1 MADWT
6 FATGDALT
14 RKAWV
19 DKWWIEAKTESFFYG
34 NGFVAKGEDNF
45 IVELPDLENAQGD
58 NITYGQVR
66 EISGAGVAADG
77 TMEGQEND
85 VTIYDD
91 DVTLT
96 QIRNAVRTAGKQTE
110 QLASEANG
118 LRKWAKTLLKRWMAS
133 HIDQKFFTDLAG
145 SATKVLYG
153 GDATATNDV
162 ESGDFMTL
170 QLVSKAVTYSAKA
183 TPEIVGKT
191 IKGKETFVCVMSPD
205 QAFDLT
211 ERDAAWAQA
220 QREATKRG
228 PDNLIFRRA
237 MGVHKDTALHSHKKV
252 ALATT
257 WGSGSNLNGASAIFM
272 GVNAGV
278 IAYAKRKI
286 WDEKTFDYSNKVGFC
301 IGSILGTS
309 KSVFNSADNAI
320 VLLRTFRTSN

>member
-14 RKAWV
+14 RKEWA

-34 NGFVAKGEDNF
+34 NGFVGPDENNF
-45 IVELPDLENAQGD
+45 IVELKDLENAQGD

-66 EISGAGVAADG
+66 EVSGAGVAADG
-77 TMEGQEND
+77 DMEGNEND
-85 VTIYDD
+85 VTVYDD

-96 QIRNAVRTAGKQTE
+96 QIRNAIRTAGKQTE
-110 QLASEANG
+110 QLASESNG
-118 LRKWAKTLLKRWMAS
+118 LRKWAKVLLKRWMAS
-133 HIDQKFFTDLAG
+133 TIDQAFFTDLAG

-153 GDATATNDV
+153 GDATQTSDV
-162 ESGDFMTL
+162 AAGDYMTL
-170 QLVSKAVTYSAKA
+170 QLISKAVAYAAKA

-191 IKGKETFVCVMSPD
+191 IKGKETFVCVMAPD

-220 QREATKRG
+220 QREAQKRG
-228 PDNLIFRRA
+228 DSNPIFHRA
-237 MGVHKDTALHSHKKV
+237 MGIHKDTALHSHKKV

-257 WGSGSNLNGASAIFM
+257 WGGGSINGASAIFM
-272 GVNAGV
+272 GINSGV
-278 IAYAKRKI
+278 IAYAKRRI
-286 WDEKTFDYSNKVGFC
+286 WDEKTFDYRNKVGFC
-301 IGSILGTS
+301 IGSIYGTS
-309 KSVFNSADNAI
+309 KSVFNSADNAV

>member
-66 EISGAGVAADG
+66 EVSGAGVAADA
-77 TMEGQEND
+77 TMEGSEND
-85 VTIYDD
+85 VTVFDD
-91 DVTLT
+91 DATLT
-96 QIRNAVRTAGKQTE
+96 QIRNAIRTKGKQTE

-133 HIDQKFFTDLAG
+133 YIDQKFFTDLAG

-153 GDATATNDV
+153 GDATATGDV
-162 ESGDFMTL
+162 EAGDYMTL
-170 QLVSKAVTYSAKA
+170 QLISKAVTYSAKA

-191 IKGKETFVCVMSPD
+191 IKGKETFVCVMAPD

-211 ERDAAWAQA
+211 ERDAAWSQA
-220 QREATKRG
+220 QREATRRG

-257 WGSGSNLNGASAIFM
+257 WGGTSNLNGASAIFM
-272 GVNAGV
+272 GINAGV

-286 WDEKTFDYSNKVGFC
+286 WNEKTFDYGNKVGFC

-309 KSVFNSADNAI
+309 KSVFNSADNAVI
-320 VLLRTFRTSN
+320 LLRTYRTSN